1 MLSHP
6 ILADLIE
13 LEFVP
18 CLVNNRGDRGG
29 LGENDATLE
38 LFGEPRLNN
47 PVVRFVDAEGRGLA
61 PRLSGRWTPEAV
73 FQGAA
78 AALAAVS
85 RPLPAW
91 ATTMA
96 AAPSLSAAVFTC
108 G

>member
-18 CLVNNRGDRGG
+18 CVVNNRGDRGG

-47 PVVRFVDAEGRGLA
+47 PVVRIVDGEGRALV
-61 PRLSGRWTPEAV
+61 PRLSGQWTPEAV
-73 FQGAA
+73 FEGAA

-85 RPLPAW
+85 RPLPTW

-96 AAPSLSAAVFTC
+96 AAASLSAAVFTC